1 MNKLQHLNFEIQN
14 EVIGKEL
21 TTMVLKKTVTK
32 IAREKLN
39 LKDKDIRWYDCS
51 LCQFNFSSKFEVD
64 GIKDVDFYIDYGTEV
79 PVVELRVKG
88 IPLSEMPEDYFKT
101 PDEKIE
107 LPKKKGVLQQVISA
121 FAHSKENVA
130 YNFI

>member
-1 MNKLQHLNFEIQN
+1 MNRLQELNYHIQN
-14 EVIGKEL
+14 ELNGKEMA
-21 TTMVLKKTVTK
+21 TMVLKKTVAK

-39 LKDKDIRWYDCS
+39 LNVKNLRWYDCS

-79 PVVELRVKG
+79 PVIELRVKG
-88 IPLSEMPEDYFKT
+88 IPLSEMPENYFKT

-107 LPKKKGVLQQVISA
+107 IPKKKSVFKQVISA
-121 FAHSKENVA
+121 FVNSKENVA
-130 YNFI
+130 